1 MNMIYTSD
9 LEKLEFIQNT
19 LIDVINR
26 ETTYDK
32 LNRSLMYIRDLQQPH
47 LRSHDYLIKKNSR
60 GVDPKIINRTAEL
73 FNFKKHD
80 V

>member
-1 MNMIYTSD
+1 MIYTSD

-47 LRSHDYLIKKNSR
+47 LRSHDYLIRKKSHK
-60 GVDPKIINRTAEL
+60 VDPKIKQRTAEL
-73 FNFKKHD
+73 FNFKQELK
-80 V
+80 

>member
-1 MNMIYTSD
+1 MVASD

-19 LIDVINR
+19 LINGQGLD
-26 ETTYDK
+26 
-32 LNRSLMYIRDLQQPH
+32 RSLMYIRDLQQPH

>member
-1 MNMIYTSD
+1 MVASD

-47 LRSHDYLIKKNSR
+47 LRSHDYLIRKKSHK
-60 GVDPKIINRTAEL
+60 VDPEIRNRTAEL